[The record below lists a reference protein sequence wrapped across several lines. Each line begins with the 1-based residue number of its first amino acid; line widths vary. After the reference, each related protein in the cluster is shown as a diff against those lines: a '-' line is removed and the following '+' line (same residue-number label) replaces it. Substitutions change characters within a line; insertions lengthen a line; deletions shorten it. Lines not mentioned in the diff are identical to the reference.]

1 MNRFS
6 MEAKVG
12 LFFIAAV
19 LIFGY
24 AWIYILGWGAEGH
37 FILKAPFDS
46 VEGLEKG
53 AQVQIAGIKVG
64 SVKGIA
70 YDPETGK
77 AVVTMALKDEYRGKI
92 PVDSRVLLKTKGLV
106 GDKYVAIL
114 PGKPNARKLKS
125 GEEMTLVTEPVNTQ
139 KVMENMEIIS
149 QDLKV
154 VTREIRK
161 DLVEEKGGKKVNEV
175 LTNSN
180 EVFRDL
186 RQLLAKNKARISSTI
201 ENAEGTVTKLNKL
214 VGRNE
219 KKIDRTVEDMNRFSR
234 SMEKTSAKFDKVAT
248 DFEGVARDIRSGRG
262 TLGKLVNED
271 TLYRDAQGLVRE
283 FRQLSDRVQNGPG
296 VMGRLINDP
305 ELYYEA
311 RRAMRNMNK
320 AAEDVSEA
328 TPVSTLA
335 IILGSVF
342 R

>member
-1 MNRFS
+1 MTRFS

-24 AWIYILGWGAEGH
+24 AWIYILGWGQEGN

-64 SVKGIA
+64 AVKNIT
-70 YDPETGK
+70 YDADTGK
-77 AVVTMALKDEYRGKI
+77 ALVTMALKDEYSGKI
-92 PVDSRVLLKTKGLV
+92 PVDSRVVLKTKGLV
-106 GDKYVAIL
+106 GEKYVEIQ
-114 PGKPNARKLKS
+114 PGRPNARKVKS
-125 GEEMTLVTEPVNTQ
+125 GGQLTLVTEPVNPQ
-139 KVMENMEIIS
+139 KVMENMEVIS

-154 VTREIRK
+154 VTRELRK
-161 DLVEEKGGKKVNEV
+161 QVIEKHGGKKIDDLLDN
-175 LTNSN
+175 TNV
-180 EVFRDL
+180 VFQDL
-186 RQLLAKNKARISSTI
+186 RQLLAKNKGKISSTI
-201 ENAEGTVTKLNKL
+201 ENAEGTVTKLNRL

-219 KKIDRTVEDMNRFSR
+219 KKIDSTVDDMNRFSR
-234 SMEKTSAKFDKVAT
+234 SMERTSGKFDKVAT
-248 DFEGVARDIRSGRG
+248 DFEGIAREIRSGRG
-262 TLGKLVNED
+262 TLGKLVKDD
-271 TLYRDAQGLVRE
+271 TLYRDAQGLMRQ
-283 FRQLSDRVQNGPG
+283 FRQLSDRVQYGPG
-296 VMGRLINDP
+296 VIGRLINDP